1 MLNQLFFQHSTRL
14 NEQAAINRFMRHAH
28 ALVLGILT
36 LQPTG
41 NLFRRPVQDE
51 FPRNDLLQLHVQGKK
66 TSLGTQGRVPS
77 LLIGVTGS
85 IKRSPPMAGDP
96 SAPRPTRPLST
107 FAG

>member
-36 LQPTG
+36 LQPPG

-51 FPRNDLLQLHVQGKK
+51 FTRNDLLQLHVQGKK

-85 IKRSPPMAGDP
+85 IKRSPPTGG
-96 SAPRPTRPLST
+96 APPPPPGTARL
-107 FAG
+107 